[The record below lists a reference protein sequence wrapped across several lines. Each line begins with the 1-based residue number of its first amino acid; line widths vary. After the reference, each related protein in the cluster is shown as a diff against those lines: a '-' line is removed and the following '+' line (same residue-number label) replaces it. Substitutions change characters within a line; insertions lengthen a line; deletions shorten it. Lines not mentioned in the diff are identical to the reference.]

1 MRGWQYASDTTCV
14 YYAFSGKPT
23 HVASVSKNL
32 DRAIDAAQDF
42 VGAPFKSVGIWH
54 DADIACGNAMMPPFA
69 DAQVCKI
76 EV

>member
-1 MRGWQYASDTTCV
+1 MRGWNWASSTTSV

-32 DRAIDAAQDF
+32 DGAIDAAQTL
-42 VGAPFKSVGIWH
+42 VGRPFASVGQWH
-54 DADIACGNAMMPPFA
+54 DADDMCDAHMSPPLTG
-69 DAQVCKI
+69 AQVCKV